1 MNICTSFYLFTC
13 IYCTPTQI
21 LPCLNPSMQ
30 TIYQQMVISLF
41 GCLFIT
47 FFVYS
52 SKMMSSSL
60 NKHMII
66 TYKSHF
72 MLHYYDEQ
80 QIFSKYLL
88 LFTSLSNS
96 NTIKLNISLL
106 LLTYIEIENIIKLS
120 FQHNLLFNSTSHTMK
135 NITSSE
141 LLLNFLLCLKKVN
154 LMIDSSSQLIIHMSL
169 NLIVS
174 KCLIMFI

>member
-1 MNICTSFYLFTC
+1 MNICTSFYLFIY

-21 LPCLNPSMQ
+21 LPYPSLSMQ

-41 GCLFIT
+41 DCLFIT

-52 SKMMSSSL
+52 LFKMMSSSL

-80 QIFSKYLL
+80 QIFSKFLL
-88 LFTSLSNS
+88 LFTFLSNS
-96 NTIKLNISLL
+96 STVKLNISLL
-106 LLTYIEIENIIKLS
+106 PLTYIEIENIIKLS
-120 FQHNLLFNSTSHTMK
+120 FRH
-135 NITSSE
+135 
-141 LLLNFLLCLKKVN
+141 
-154 LMIDSSSQLIIHMSL
+154 SL
-169 NLIVS
+169 
-174 KCLIMFI
+174 